1 MIEVENKVSSEL
13 IAHLKTVI
21 YRHCID
27 DFIAFS
33 SDEIKSKIKDSI
45 DEQMNTIRYSLL
57 SEHANVVVLREK
69 YKILESLKKEL

>member
-27 DFIAFS
+27 DFI
-33 SDEIKSKIKDSI
+33 
-45 DEQMNTIRYSLL
+45 
-57 SEHANVVVLREK
+57 VVNWAYEVKGSGNFVNDYEP
-69 YKILESLKKEL
+69 